1 MQGKGITLDAMAHRF
16 HRSTLVAGI
25 LWSEQEQL
33 AQLNRELADATE
45 KYQDLRLRKTAVEVC
60 LTASCRLVVCSSQFN
75 PSQQHQQQ
83 EQLLE
88 IDRELRRA
96 NILIDTGVLVTNT
109 DKL

>member
-1 MQGKGITLDAMAHRF
+1 MAHRF

-60 LTASCRLVVCSSQFN
+60 LAASYRLVVVFITIQS
-75 PSQQHQQQ
+75 
-83 EQLLE
+83 LTTTTTTTGA
-88 IDRELRRA
+88 IAGDRS
-96 NILIDTGVLVTNT
+96 
-109 DKL
+109 